1 MPLRVKYSPME
12 DGFDAIVLD
21 SGNDRD
27 AGSIDLECNPHVVI
41 DLPPNDGK
49 EPVALEVLWI
59 SAYLPLEANEGYCA
73 ETDTL
78 TIGEELETATLV
90 AENGDLSLYWRPD
103 RNYPDELTAIAIN
116 IRNASKHL
124 APAIAANQY
133 NRVKSSQKYAE
144 TAR

>member
-1 MPLRVKYSPME
+1 MSLRVKYSPIE
-12 DGFDAIVLD
+12 DGLDAIVLD
-21 SGNDRD
+21 SGKDRD
-27 AGSIDLECNPHVVI
+27 AGSIDLECNPHVII

-49 EPVALEVLWI
+49 EPVAVEVLWI
-59 SAYLPLEANEGYCA
+59 SAYLPLETNDHYCA

-124 APAIAANQY
+124 APAIEANQ
-133 NRVKSSQKYAE
+133 QKKTKPSHEYVE